1 MKMGPNIVSI
11 EFEGEQT
18 PHAIME
24 RFLGEA
30 LPKVLEFSPDL
41 ILWSVGLD
49 SAMGDPLGGLGNLPS
64 SFYTMI
70 RGLRLAI
77 PDARHGGLL
86 EGGYDELRWFTC
98 LPPALMALHE
108 QPQDTINRC
117 KAFGLYRR
125 AFTPQI

>member
-1 MKMGPNIVSI
+1 MNDTSI

-18 PHAIME
+18 PYAIME
-24 RFLGEA
+24 RFLGEVI
-30 LPKVLEFSPDL
+30 PKVVEFSPDL

-70 RGLRLAI
+70 RGLRLAF

-86 EGGYDELRWFTC
+86 EGGYDKLRWFTC
-98 LPPALMALHE
+98 LPPALLAMHE
-108 QPQDTINRC
+108 RVQDTIDRC

-125 AFTPQI
+125 AFTPQV